1 MSKLTNCVATC
12 LQVVSTL
19 GPQGYVSPE
28 SETNKYNKEIWTEE
42 WLSYFAEIEIFPRP
56 PLENV
61 QHILQKY
68 SKWEEQN
75 VFDDDLSLYQTGG
88 LKVRGGV
95 VRLGDEELGLG
106 ARVDGGKHVT
116 DLQELLLDRPQQVET
131 GLDLSLRVCSL
142 HRCCNHCYKPAFA
155 CHLRQEK
162 S

>member
-1 MSKLTNCVATC
+1 MSKLTNCAAAC
-12 LQVVSTL
+12 LQVVL
-19 GPQGYVSPE
+19 LLVLKGVFH
-28 SETNKYNKEIWTEE
+28 
-42 WLSYFAEIEIFPRP
+42 FAEIEIFASP

-61 QHILQKY
+61 QHI
-68 SKWEEQN
+68 
-75 VFDDDLSLYQTGG
+75 QTGG

-155 CHLRQEK
+155 CHLCCVGDHGDVNVRI
-162 S
+162 SSDLLLWDDDLC

>member
-75 VFDDDLSLYQTGG
+75 VFDDD
-88 LKVRGGV
+88 
-95 VRLGDEELGLG
+95 
-106 ARVDGGKHVT
+106 
-116 DLQELLLDRPQQVET
+116 
-131 GLDLSLRVCSL
+131 
-142 HRCCNHCYKPAFA
+142 
-155 CHLRQEK
+155 
-162 S
+162 